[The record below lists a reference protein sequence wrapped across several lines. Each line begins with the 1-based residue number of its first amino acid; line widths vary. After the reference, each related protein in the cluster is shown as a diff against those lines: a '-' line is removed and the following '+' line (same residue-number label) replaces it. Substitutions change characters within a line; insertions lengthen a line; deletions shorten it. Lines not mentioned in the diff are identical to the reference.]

1 MTASST
7 RDYLQAVQA
16 AVRAD
21 DMKGAAD
28 IAERAIAEGHDHPQ
42 LLMVAAYDRLN
53 TGDHERALLFATRAG
68 ELAPDN
74 IDVLNVKGECLSKMG
89 RFSEAIPVFDRALL
103 RAPDD
108 AVLHFN
114 IGQAL
119 YEDRKYPRARAH
131 FERVFELDP
140 SRADVAAQVAFLSA
154 QNGDMAGARTFGLRA
169 LAIDH
174 RQAFASYAIAL
185 ADIDDGN
192 FADAQERMTE
202 LIDIPNIGRIAR
214 ALAYSILGDALD
226 GMKRADEA
234 FAAYSRAGEGMHELY
249 GPGPDVDAE
258 MATAR
263 AKRLLA
269 YVEKAP
275 ADSWRA
281 APGPSPVRSHV
292 FLVGFPR
299 SGTTLLAHVLAS
311 HPKVELLDERRVFGD
326 VAELLK
332 TEAGLDR
339 LAAMG
344 EDELAFYRDAYWRR
358 VAEFGAAGSKDVF
371 VDKMPLNC
379 EIQFLIAKLFPQAKI
394 VFALRDPRDVVFS
407 CFRRRFKITRQ
418 MYELLTL
425 EGAARFYDV
434 IMTLREVYRS
444 KLSLPTIDVHNEDLI
459 GDFEGETRKVCDFL
473 GIEHDAAMS
482 EFAQHARKRAISTP
496 SATQVVRGLYR
507 QGMGQWRP
515 YRDHLAPVL
524 PVLAPWAARFGYP
537 KE

>member
-1 MTASST
+1 MTASAT
-7 RDYLQAVQA
+7 QEYLRAVQA
-16 AVRAD
+16 AMRAD
-21 DMKGAAD
+21 DMSGAAAT
-28 IAERAIAEGHDHPQ
+28 AERAIAEGHEHPQ
-42 LLMVAAYDRLN
+42 LFMVAAYDRL
-53 TGDHERALLFATRAG
+53 TAGDYERALIFATRAC
-68 ELAPDN
+68 ELAPSNVDA
-74 IDVLNVKGECLSKMG
+74 LNVKAESLMKIG
-89 RFSEAIPVFDRALL
+89 RGSEAIPVFDRALL
-103 RAPDD
+103 LAPDD

-119 YEDRKYPRARAH
+119 YEDRKYSRARDH
-131 FERVFELDP
+131 FERAFQLDP
-140 SRADVAAQVAFLSA
+140 SRAEVAAQVAFLSA
-154 QNGDMAGARTFGLRA
+154 QNGDMARARTFGLRA
-169 LAIDH
+169 LEIDH
-174 RQAFASYAIAL
+174 MQAFASYAVAL
-185 ADIDDGN
+185 ADIDDRN
-192 FADAQERMTE
+192 YAEAQARMTE
-202 LIDIPNIGRIAR
+202 LIGIPNIGRIAR

-234 FAAYSRAGEGMHELY
+234 FAAYSRAGEAMHELY

-258 MATAR
+258 MAIAR
-263 AKRLLA
+263 SKRLLA

-281 APGPSPVRSHV
+281 APGPSPVRNHV

-311 HPKVELLDERRVFGD
+311 HPRVELLDERRVFVD

-332 TEAGLDR
+332 SEAGLDR
-339 LAAMG
+339 LAAM
-344 EDELAFYRDAYWRR
+344 DESGLAFYRDAYWKR

-379 EIQFLIAKLFPQAKI
+379 EILFLIAKLFPEAKI

-425 EGAARFYDV
+425 EGAASFYDV
-434 IMTLREVYRS
+434 VMKLREVYRG
-444 KLSLPTIDVHNEDLI
+444 KLSLPTIDIHNEDLI
-459 GDFEGETRKVCDFL
+459 GDFEGETKKLCAFL

-482 EFAQHARKRAISTP
+482 QFAQLARERAISTP
-496 SATQVVRGLYR
+496 SANQVVRGLYR

-515 YRDHLAPVL
+515 YRDHLASVL
-524 PVLAPWAARFGYP
+524 PALAPWAARFGYP